1 MPGNAGGTGR
11 PPKTLATFLQGLR
24 QSDAVHNAIQRAAT
38 DESSRGFG
46 VALKLAQDYDPER
59 PSDKRELS
67 GEVTIRVARDD

>member
-1 MPGNAGGTGR
+1 
-11 PPKTLATFLQGLR
+11 
-24 QSDAVHNAIQRAAT
+24 
-38 DESSRGFG
+38 